1 MTDTA
6 CPFCDVQRAQDP
18 PAGGWV
24 LRNDLVSASILPG
37 CEYPGWF
44 VLQVNRHAEG
54 YPAFTAAEAA
64 AVGTACWSLARA
76 VQAVTGANRTYQY
89 AIGEN
94 FPHFHMLIGPPPK
107 KAAERGKRL
116 LAGIITRE
124 APFQDIEEAY
134 EVARRT
140 AAALARLDEAD
151 GGAA

>member
-1 MTDTA
+1 MTGTE
-6 CPFCDVQRAQDP
+6 CMFCDLHRSANP
-18 PAGGWV
+18 PEGGWV

-54 YPAFTAAEAA
+54 YREFTAAEAA
-64 AVGTACWSLARA
+64 AVGTACWSLACA
-76 VQAVTGANRTYQY
+76 VQDVTGAHRTYQY

-94 FPHFHMLIGPPPK
+94 NPHFHMLIGPPPHE
-107 KAAERGKRL
+107 ATERGKRL

-124 APFQDIEEAY
+124 APFLDVEKAH

-140 AAALARLDEAD
+140 AAALARPSGTP